1 VVSLVNVALKDRDFH
16 SYIIYKSRSVWF
28 RSVPMI
34 TRSPPAYGKHRNK
47 TERVSLLLVWTKIV
61 YYRVQAFQLHTST
74 THNVVRAQITDAQ
87 IKNIYIKNLKKIK
100 LKFRYK
106 ATCIRESYGPSR
118 KF

>member
-1 VVSLVNVALKDRDFH
+1 MLNVDLKTGISFLHCIYLV
-16 SYIIYKSRSVWF
+16 YISFRFVPF
-28 RSVPMI
+28 RSDDYQKP
-34 TRSPPAYGKHRNK
+34 PPAYGKHRNK